1 MKREMAKHK
10 TQSSIRIIGGSLKR
24 SKIKVINRDGL
35 RPTSDRMRETMFNW
49 LMPTIK
55 GAIVL
60 DCFSGSGVL
69 GFEAISRGASSCMF
83 IEIDR
88 EIALHIEANLER
100 FKIMDKASVRI
111 TDARNLPTNMIKQ
124 ADLIFVDPPFYKGMS
139 QEFLTSIQNKVQPST
154 MIMVECEQNEILNLE
169 GFEIVRKL
177 KAGTDCLRLL
187 RSVL

>member
-35 RPTSDRMRETMFNW
+35 RPTPDRMRETMFNW
-49 LMPTIK
+49 LTPTIR
-55 GAIVL
+55 GAVVL

-69 GFEAISRGASSCMF
+69 GLEALSRGASCCIF
-83 IEIDR
+83 VEIDR
-88 EIALHIEANLER
+88 EIGLQIVTNLER
-100 FKIMDKASVRI
+100 FKIIDRASVRI
-111 TDARNLPTNMIKQ
+111 TDALNLPINIVKH

-139 QEFLTSIQNKVQPST
+139 QEFLTWIQNKVQPSA

-169 GFEIVRKL
+169 GFEIIRKL
-177 KAGTDCLRLL
+177 KVGTDCLHLL
-187 RSVL
+187 RSTL